1 MNMTRLQVKVLVKRI
16 INKIFKLFTQKF
28 VGSFLFYEIVIK
40 NTFRKN
46 LVDNLTGENLD
57 NLITN
62 CFNILA
68 ANRLKILCMNS
79 KNKEE
84 LIDLGFNFR
93 FSIPYFPLFLKK
105 NIQLKTFQIKSEI
118 IEFLNLVNA
127 IKPKTV
133 LEIGTAMGGTL
144 FLLSRFSSSK
154 ALLISMDLLSD
165 DISSRNFDFY
175 KKIARSRQSIV
186 FLEGDSHK
194 RLTLEKVEKI
204 LKDRKVELL
213 FIDGDHS
220 YEGIKKDF
228 KMYSPLVKSG
238 ALVCFHD
245 IVPGDPKKV
254 GGVPEFWKE
263 IRERYETQEIVENW
277 NQAGY
282 GIGII
287 FMK

>member
-1 MNMTRLQVKVLVKRI
+1 MTGLQVKVLVKRI
-16 INKIFKLFTQKF
+16 INKIFKLFTQTF

-40 NTFRKN
+40 NAFRKN

-105 NIQLKTFQIKSEI
+105 NIQLKTFQIKSEM
-118 IEFLNLVNA
+118 IEFLNLING

-154 ALLISMDLLSD
+154 AKLISVDLLTD
-165 DISSRNFDFY
+165 NISSRNISFY
-175 KKIARSRQSIV
+175 KAIARRRQKIV
-186 FLEGDSHK
+186 FLRGDSHNL
-194 RLTLEKVEKI
+194 LTYQRIKKN
-204 LKDRKVELL
+204 LKKRKVDLL

-220 YEGIKKDF
+220 YQGVKNDF
-228 KMYSPLVKSG
+228 KMYKTLVKSG
-238 ALVCFHD
+238 AIICFHD
-245 IVPGDPKKV
+245 IVPGETKKV

-263 IRERYETQEIVENW
+263 IREKYDTQEIVEDW